1 MVTWGQK
8 EFHNGQVEVSMMVS
22 QISTEAAS
30 TKVEPLTW
38 LTASEAEIVGVGL
51 DESGVAMVIWED
63 EILCR

>member
-8 EFHNGQVEVSMMVS
+8 EFHNGQVEVSMRVS

-30 TKVEPLTW
+30 IKVEPLTW

-51 DESGVAMVIWED
+51 DESGVAMVIWEH